1 MEKKRQR
8 GFTLIEIMVV
18 VVIVG
23 LLAAL
28 VGPEVWRKLGFG
40 QQRVAET
47 KCKYYYDQAKFWQME
62 KKKLPD
68 SLEDMEAPLKP
79 GEEDFLQ
86 IEDDPWGNPYVLQRD
101 GRKIVVWSWG
111 ADGQEG
117 TDDDIRYPPEK
128 K

>member
-1 MEKKRQR
+1 MDNKRKR

-28 VGPEVWRKLGFG
+28 VGPEVWRMLGFG
-40 QQRVAET
+40 QVGVAET
-47 KCKYYYDQAKFWQME
+47 KCKYYYDRAHFWELQ

-68 SLEDMEAPLKP
+68 SLEEMEAPLKP

-86 IEDDPWGNPYVLQRD
+86 IEDDPWGNKYVLERD
-101 GRKIVVWSWG
+101 GKRIIIWCWG
-111 ADGQEG
+111 PDGQEG

-128 K
+128 E